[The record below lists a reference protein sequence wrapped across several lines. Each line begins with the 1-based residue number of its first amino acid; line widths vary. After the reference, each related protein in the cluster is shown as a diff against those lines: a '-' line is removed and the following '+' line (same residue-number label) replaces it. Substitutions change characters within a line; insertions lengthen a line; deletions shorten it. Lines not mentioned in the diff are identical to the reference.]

1 MTDCSRSAKRSGAAP
16 FNSTGRQDNR
26 NINAIPWELI
36 SRRGR
41 PGVGIVT
48 LTCRADRPGIVVR
61 IVPYVTDKSMS
72 ERDTLEPSGMRA
84 ELLCFLVATAAA
96 SYSLTQ
102 EWRVDHVV
110 QCCRTWLARHGVSM
124 HWLERVRIGQLAL
137 TIARRDLRDAG
148 IAVRLSNVQ
157 ALFTDDMALN
167 YSSTMVQKML
177 ALCKEAL

>member
-1 MTDCSRSAKRSGAAP
+1 
-16 FNSTGRQDNR
+16 
-26 NINAIPWELI
+26 
-36 SRRGR
+36 
-41 PGVGIVT
+41 
-48 LTCRADRPGIVVR
+48 
-61 IVPYVTDKSMS
+61 MS
-72 ERDTLEPSGMRA
+72 ERDTLPLPGTRA
-84 ELLCFLVATAAA
+84 ELLCFLVAIAAA

-102 EWRVDHVV
+102 EWRIDHIV
-110 QCCRTWLARHGVSM
+110 QCCRMWLTRHSLSM
-124 HWLERVRIGQLAL
+124 HCLERVRIGQLAL